1 MSEFIIMLCCA
12 HCAVV
17 LVSRQ
22 VVKTGLRK
30 LLFTTNPC
38 RCLRIIIIQ
47 SKFTTLQGCESK
59 PKVAKMSHKKAD
71 QNNFSKYFFPIW
83 LTSQRQTADG
93 GGSVILSI
101 LHWLCTSLFSN
112 RIFLEGVPNYKSS
125 LNIICK
131 IICFV
136 QKLSFYC
143 NDRLGWLDLARQAAI
158 FEGQETL
165 IYALLHFYAGSTAF
179 LCCSALSYTFML
191 LLLLFRLIYALLH
204 FYAASTAQCSSM
216 LFCFT
221 CPLLKYA
228 ATVWWGTGQD
238 KGHWGLLSGNL

>member
-1 MSEFIIMLCCA
+1 MSEFIIILCCA

-38 RCLRIIIIQ
+38 RCLLSLSNLNSQLFRAANQNEKLHKWATRKQIKIISQNTSFPSDWHLNARRRMMAVQWSWVYSTGCARLCFQIAFFFKEFQ
-47 SKFTTLQGCESK
+47 TT
-59 PKVAKMSHKKAD
+59 
-71 QNNFSKYFFPIW
+71 
-83 LTSQRQTADG
+83 
-93 GGSVILSI
+93 
-101 LHWLCTSLFSN
+101 
-112 RIFLEGVPNYKSS
+112 SS

-165 IYALLHFYAGSTAF
+165 IYALLHFYA
-179 LCCSALSYTFML
+179 
-191 LLLLFRLIYALLH
+191 
-204 FYAASTAQCSSM
+204 ASTAQCSSM

-221 CPLLKYA
+221 CLLLRYYA

>member
-1 MSEFIIMLCCA
+1 MSEFIIILCSA
-12 HCAVV
+12 HRAVV

-47 SKFTTLQGCESK
+47 SKFTTLQGCESR
-59 PKVAKMSHKKAD
+59 PKVAKMSRKKAD

-143 NDRLGWLDLARQAAI
+143 NDRLGWLGLARQ
-158 FEGQETL
+158 GRLPYLRDRKLRSTL
-165 IYALLHFYAGSTAF
+165 F
-179 LCCSALSYTFML
+179 YTFML
-191 LLLLFRLIYALLH
+191 LLLRNALLCCS
-204 FYAASTAQCSSM
+204 ASLASCWGIM
-216 LFCFT
+216 LPLCGEGRDRIKVIEVFCQVI
-221 CPLLKYA
+221 CR
-228 ATVWWGTGQD
+228 TVNWV
-238 KGHWGLLSGNL
+238 GLGGIQHE